1 MAVISDD
8 VVELEDQG
16 WRALA
21 TSGEAAAE
29 FYGRVLDDR
38 VVMVLPGGMRID
50 DRAAAVE
57 AMSGAAWAWYR
68 LENILPVP
76 LTDDVVTVAYTA
88 TAQRG
93 QDDLYTA
100 QMSSTYVRRSGG
112 WRMAFHQQTP
122 S

>member
-1 MAVISDD
+1 M
-8 VVELEDQG
+8 EPG
-16 WRALA
+16 WPEVRGRWAGPGRAA
-21 TSGEAAAE
+21 GEAAAE
-29 FYGRVLDDR
+29 FYGRALDDR

-57 AMSGAAWAWYR
+57 AMSGAPWAWYR
-68 LENILPVP
+68 LEGILPGL

-88 TAQRG
+88 TAQREG
-93 QDDLYTA
+93 GDVYTA
-100 QMSSTYVRRSGG
+100 QMSSTYVYRPGG